1 MRAMEIREI
10 KESKKMRKE
19 EGTVKKHID
28 EKWMI
33 KKQA

>member
-19 EGTVKKHID
+19 GTMKKHID